1 MTCYVLTNRIV
12 NYKHGMMTLESER
25 AFVTLE
31 MDLFAISHLAEELFN
46 MATCKHERSLTEERI
61 EYSIRAVMC
70 SVNWYMDEH

>member
-1 MTCYVLTNRIV
+1 
-12 NYKHGMMTLESER
+12 MMTLESER